1 MANGGKATLK
11 ITLEEMNKVMVYGPI
26 GDKRLCLFLLTEA
39 IRIVYDYKPPKI
51 VEPEIHIVKPN
62 G

>member
-1 MANGGKATLK
+1 MPKGIKPTLE
-11 ITLEEMNKVMVYGPI
+11 ITLEETNKVMVYGPI
-26 GDKRLCLFLLTEA
+26 ADKRLCLFLLTEA

-51 VEPEIHIVKPN
+51 IEPDIHIVKPN